1 VDDVVVFPQLSR
13 SEIVEIV
20 DLEVGKLGKRLQDKD
35 MSIELAP
42 AAKSVVAEKGFDP
55 VLGARP
61 LRRTIQRDIEDV
73 LSEKILFGQVHVGDT
88 ILVDAEGEGL
98 LGELTFSRRTPDGTV
113 EPISENID
121 LESVTQARSEEL
133 THPDA
138 PVEPGTDSAEAS
150 TS

>member
-1 VDDVVVFPQLSR
+1 MTWSCSR
-13 SEIVEIV
+13 SSRARRSSRSSTWRWASSASVC
-20 DLEVGKLGKRLQDKD
+20 RTRTCR
-35 MSIELAP
+35 SSLAP

-121 LESVTQARSEEL
+121 LESVTQARSEEA
-133 THPDA
+133 HSP
-138 PVEPGTDSAEAS
+138 
-150 TS
+150 